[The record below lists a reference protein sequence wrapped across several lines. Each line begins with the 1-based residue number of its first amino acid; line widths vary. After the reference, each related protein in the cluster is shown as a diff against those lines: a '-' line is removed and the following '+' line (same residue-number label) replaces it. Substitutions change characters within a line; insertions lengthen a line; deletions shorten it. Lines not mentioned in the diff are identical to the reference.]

1 MKAVVPVVIQG
12 MEVQPVTRILKTQQ
26 LHIVKVSGGE
36 VRVEGVGEGVEG
48 VKEEDE
54 GVEEEGEEAQTLVS
68 TDSTKK
74 AQTLVRLGELLTCER
89 YEVIGNFLH
98 LVTPAEVALS
108 GNKLSKILPLHNYIK

>member
-12 MEVQPVTRILKTQQ
+12 MEVNQWRILKTQQ

-36 VRVEGVGEGVEG
+36 VRVEGVGEEVEG

-74 AQTLVRLGELLTCER
+74 AQTLVRLGEILTCER

-98 LVTPAEVALS
+98 LVTPAEEVALS